1 MAQKQT
7 PLQMTTGSLFDS
19 PLASQDSAP
28 SGRGGDG
35 GELDAKRASVWAVVS
50 AALAV
55 PSILAFMNLN
65 FVVFSVAAVL
75 SGLFAFWLIWQS
87 GGELSGKSVAG
98 FGLALGLAT
107 LIGGPLNVQVY
118 RAEFGKQAEEFA
130 QHWFKT
136 VKSDNIALTR
146 QLQDPYWRRDIFATH
161 EDVVS
166 FWAHALGNDEEPHSS
181 THGFLSNPT
190 LLTINRLGDRATM
203 TYYSTV
209 ADVITP
215 SKEETSRIYA
225 VTVEP
230 EKPGEK
236 KQTFFINL
244 VMERFKTKT
253 EEEGTLNGWGVVF
266 NEYEPLPL
274 DEEGRPYLRTLG
286 SKKDKGE
293 QKK

>member
-7 PLQMTTGSLFDS
+7 SLQMTTGSLFDS

-55 PSILAFMNLN
+55 PSILTFMNLN

-75 SGLFAFWLIWQS
+75 AGLFAFWLIWQS

-107 LIGGPLNVQVY
+107 LIGGPLNAQVY

-146 QLQDPYWRRDIFATH
+146 LVIAQRQTVGIEVALGD
-161 EDVVS
+161 
-166 FWAHALGNDEEPHSS
+166 HALEGV
-181 THGFLSNPT
+181 
-190 LLTINRLGDRATM
+190 NRLGDRATM

-286 SKKDKGE
+286 YKKDKGE